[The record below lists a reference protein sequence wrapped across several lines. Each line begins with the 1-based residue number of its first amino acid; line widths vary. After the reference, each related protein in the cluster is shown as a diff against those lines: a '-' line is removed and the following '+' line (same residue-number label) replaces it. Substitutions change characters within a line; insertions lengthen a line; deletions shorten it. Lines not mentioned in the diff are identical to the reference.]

1 LRCCRVLAGS
11 AALVLTAVLSGC
23 TTTTTAST
31 AVSSDGPIGAA
42 EPTVPPGQINGPGAA
57 QTGGASVGRSCLVA
71 AAGDVAGADD
81 WRTGAA
87 RTARLIIARK
97 PSRVLAL
104 GDLAYDRG
112 SVNDFRRY
120 YRPTWGAFKS
130 KTLVTPG
137 NHDYQTSGAAGLA
150 RYFGSSSLR
159 DRGVNLCHGWR
170 VVLLNSYRGNDHV
183 DSGAVRRAARF
194 LSADARRHR
203 GRKLI
208 AAWHV
213 PRYSSGDEHGDDST
227 LAPLWRAAVRARVR
241 IVLNAHDH
249 HYERFAPVGPGH
261 TVQLISGL
269 GGHHM
274 RGLRDHRARGSTVRF
289 TRTPAVLFLNL
300 GAHGYSW
307 AERTVTGRVVDRG
320 ARS

>member
-1 LRCCRVLAGS
+1 LRHCRLLAGS

-23 TTTTTAST
+23 TTTTTT
-31 AVSSDGPIGAA
+31 AGDGPLGAA
-42 EPTVPPGQINGPGAA
+42 EPAVHPSQINGPGAA

-120 YRPTWGAFKS
+120 YQPTWGAFKT
-130 KTLVTPG
+130 KTLAIPG
-137 NHDYQTSGAAGLA
+137 NHEYESSKGPVGFA
-150 RYFGSSSLR
+150 RSFGVFSMR
-159 DRGVNLCHGWR
+159 DRAVDLCHGWR
-170 VVLLNSYRGNDHV
+170 VVLLNEYSGSEDV
-183 DSGAVRRAARF
+183 DPVAVRRAAAF
-194 LSADARRHR
+194 LSADARRHP
-203 GRKLI
+203 GKKLI
-208 AAWHV
+208 AAWHA

-249 HYERFAPVGPGH
+249 HYERFAPVGPGR
-261 TVQLISGL
+261 TVQFISGL
-269 GGHHM
+269 GGHHT
-274 RGLRDHRARGSTVRF
+274 GDLDKDLATGSTVRF
-289 TRTPAVLFLNL
+289 THTPAVLFLSL
-300 GAHGYSW
+300 GTHGYSW

-320 ARS
+320 AQS

>member
-1 LRCCRVLAGS
+1 MRHCRLLAGS
-11 AALVLTAVLSGC
+11 AAFVLTAVLSGC
-23 TTTTTAST
+23 TTTTTT
-31 AVSSDGPIGAA
+31 AGDGPLGAA
-42 EPTVPPGQINGPGAA
+42 EPTVSPGQINGPRAA
-57 QTGGASVGRSCLVA
+57 QTGGASIGRSCLVA
-71 AAGDVAGADD
+71 AAGDVAGDDD

-130 KTLVTPG
+130 KTLAIPG
-137 NHDYQTSGAAGLA
+137 NHEYESSRGPVGFA
-150 RYFGSSSLR
+150 RSFGSSSLR
-159 DRGVNLCHGWR
+159 NRAVDLCHGWR
-170 VVLLNSYRGNDHV
+170 VVLLNEYSGNDHV
-183 DSGAVRRAARF
+183 DSGAVRRAASF
-194 LSADARRHR
+194 LAAEARRHP
-203 GRKLI
+203 GKKLI
-208 AAWHV
+208 AAWHA

-227 LAPLWRAAVRARVR
+227 LAPLWTAAVEARVR

-261 TVQLISGL
+261 TIELISGL

-274 RGLRDHRARGSTVRF
+274 RGLRDHPARGSTARF
-289 TRTPAVLFLNL
+289 THTPTVLFLSL

-320 ARS
+320 VQS

>member
-1 LRCCRVLAGS
+1 LRHCGVLAGS
-11 AALVLTAVLSGC
+11 AALVLGAVLSGC
-23 TTTTTAST
+23 TTTTTT
-31 AVSSDGPIGAA
+31 VPGDGAVGAA
-42 EPTVPPGQINGPGAA
+42 EPTVAPGQINGPGGA
-57 QTGGASVGRSCLVA
+57 QPGAPGVGPSCLVA
-71 AAGDVAGADD
+71 AAGDIAGADD

-120 YRPTWGAFKS
+120 YRPTWGAFKT
-130 KTLVTPG
+130 KTLAIPG
-137 NHDYQTSGAAGLA
+137 NHDYQTSHAAGLA
-150 RYFGSSSLR
+150 GYFGSSALR
-159 DRGVNLCHGWR
+159 NRSVDLCHGWR
-170 VVLLNSYRGNDHV
+170 VVLLNEYSGSEDV
-183 DSGAVRRAARF
+183 DPGAVRRAAAF
-194 LSADARRHR
+194 LGAEARRHP
-203 GRKLI
+203 GTKLI

-227 LAPLWRAAVRARVR
+227 LAPLWSAAVRARVR

-274 RGLRDHRARGSTVRF
+274 RGLRDHPARGSTVRF
-289 TRTPAVLFLNL
+289 THTPTVLFLSL

-307 AERTVTGRVVDRG
+307 AERTLTGRVVDQG
-320 ARS
+320 AQT

>member
-1 LRCCRVLAGS
+1 MRHCRLLAGS
-11 AALVLTAVLSGC
+11 AALVLSAVLSGC
-23 TTTTTAST
+23 TTTTTT
-31 AVSSDGPIGAA
+31 AGDGPLGAA
-42 EPTVPPGQINGPGAA
+42 EPTVSPGQINGPRAA
-57 QTGGASVGRSCLVA
+57 QTGAPRVGPSCLVA
-71 AAGDVAGADD
+71 AAGDIAGADD

-130 KTLVTPG
+130 KTLVIPG
-137 NHDYQTSGAAGLA
+137 NHDYQTSRAAGLA

-159 DRGVNLCHGWR
+159 NRSVDLCHGWR
-170 VVLLNSYRGNDHV
+170 VVLLNEYSGNDHV

-194 LSADARRHR
+194 LGADARRHP
-203 GRKLI
+203 GNKLI
-208 AAWHV
+208 AAWHA

-261 TVQLISGL
+261 TIELISGL

-274 RGLRDHRARGSTVRF
+274 RGLRDHLATGSTVRF
-289 TRTPAVLFLNL
+289 THTPAVLFLSL
-300 GAHGYSW
+300 GTHGYSW
-307 AERTVTGRVVDRG
+307 AERTVTGRVVDQG
-320 ARS
+320 AQS

>member
-1 LRCCRVLAGS
+1 LRHCRVLAGS

-23 TTTTTAST
+23 TTTTTST
-31 AVSSDGPIGAA
+31 AVPGDARTGAA
-42 EPTVPPGQINGPGAA
+42 EPTVSPGQINGPSAA

-87 RTARLIIARK
+87 RTAHLIIARK

-120 YRPTWGAFKS
+120 YRPTWGAFKT
-130 KTLVTPG
+130 KTLAIPG
-137 NHDYQTSGAAGLA
+137 NHEYESSRGPVGFARSFGA
-150 RYFGSSSLR
+150 SSMR
-159 DRGVNLCHGWR
+159 NRAVDLCHGWR
-170 VVLLNSYRGNDHV
+170 VVLLNEYSGSEDV
-183 DSGAVRRAARF
+183 DSGAVRRAAAF
-194 LSADARRHR
+194 LAADARRHP
-203 GRKLI
+203 GKKLI

-261 TVQLISGL
+261 TIELISGL

-274 RGLRDHRARGSTVRF
+274 RGLRDHPARGSTVRF
-289 TRTPAVLFLNL
+289 TRTPAVLFLSL
-300 GAHGYSW
+300 GTHGYSW

-320 ARS
+320 VES